1 MNIAKWLF
9 RQGKSVPGSDDAS
22 CGRCRWCKKDMC
34 KRYRKGIV
42 ENAGFAQAEK
52 NR

>member
-9 RQGKSVPGSDDAS
+9 SQGKSVPGSEGAS

-34 KRYRKGIV
+34 KVYRKRR
-42 ENAGFAQAEK
+42 AEQQGVK
-52 NR
+52 YE

>member
-9 RQGKSVPGSDDAS
+9 SHEKTVTSNDAAS

-34 KRYRKGIV
+34 KRYRKNIAGT
-42 ENAGFAQAEK
+42 AGFVRAEK